1 MIELNLLPD
10 VKKEFI
16 KDQRTRNSV
25 ISGAILVSIIAV
37 GVIALLATT
46 VYGAQKV
53 LKDNLNKD
61 ILSNHKKVEEKQE
74 INKYLAIQSQL
85 KYLDEAAK
93 QRSVYAR
100 FFDYLPQLNP
110 AAPYNITLYEVK
122 LTKDTTTI
130 NMTGVA
136 GNFEA
141 VNNFKNTL
149 ERAKFSYKDSNDEAQ
164 EVALFT
170 EVVSTAP
177 SLATTD
183 GQIKALFDFTITFA
197 PEAFDPASKDPKI
210 NVPKL
215 VTSDGDQNAPKEL
228 FGIQPQPATGQG
240 GDNGGQ

>member
-16 KDQRTRNSV
+16 KAQRTRNTV
-25 ISGAILVSIIAV
+25 ISGAILVSVAAV
-37 GVIALLATT
+37 GVIALLTTT

-53 LKDNLNKD
+53 LKDNLNRE

-85 KYLDEAAK
+85 NYLNDAAG

-100 FFDYLPQLNP
+100 FFEYLPQLNP
-110 AAPYNITLYEVK
+110 AAPYNVTLYEVRLSK
-122 LTKDTTTI
+122 ELNTI

-136 GNFEA
+136 SSFEA

-149 ERAKFSYKDSNDEAQ
+149 ERAKFVYKDASDTAA
-164 EVALFT
+164 EVNMFT
-170 EVVSTAP
+170 DVVSAAP
-177 SLATTD
+177 TLATTD
-183 GQIKALFDFTITFA
+183 GQVKALFDFTITFA
-197 PEAFDPASKDPKI
+197 PEAFDPSNKDPKI
-210 NVPKL
+210 SVPKL

-228 FGIQPQPATGQG
+228 FGIQPQPQQGANDGQ
-240 GDNGGQ
+240 Q